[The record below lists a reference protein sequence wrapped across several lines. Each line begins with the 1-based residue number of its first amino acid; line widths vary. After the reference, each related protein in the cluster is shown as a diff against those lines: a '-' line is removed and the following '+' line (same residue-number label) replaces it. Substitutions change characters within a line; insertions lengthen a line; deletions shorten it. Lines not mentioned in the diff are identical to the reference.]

1 MNETNQCIS
10 RGYALEFKIP
20 TEAELKKMNLI
31 HRDRTEQE
39 IREMKNASK
48 MAKDLSRLIKEG
60 KIDVSAMPELAELF
74 QNIDDRRDVYNED
87 EF

>member
-1 MNETNQCIS
+1 MNETKHCTDK
-10 RGYALEFKIP
+10 GYALEFKIP

-60 KIDVSAMPELAELF
+60 KIDVFAMPELTELF
-74 QNIDDRRDVYNED
+74 QNIDDRRDVYDED
-87 EF
+87 VF